1 MQQHHKHYGWIVF
14 VLVENITLIE
24 DEMKEAKEADVRSQ
38 PKNVHPGT
46 P

>member
-14 VLVENITLIE
+14 VLVENITLIV
-24 DEMKEAKEADVRSQ
+24 DEIKAKEADVRSQ
-38 PKNVHPGT
+38 PKIVHPGT